1 MKLMD
6 RTIYIVIASVLCWC
20 ILLLP
25 INPSV
30 SKALASESLVQSEAY
45 VVIDSNSGK
54 VLSSKNKLKE
64 MYPASITK
72 IVTAIMTIESIDIN
86 EKTTVSNHAVH
97 ADGTRVYLLE
107 DEEITIDQLLHG
119 LMVSSGN
126 DAGIAI
132 AEHVSGSVENFALDM
147 NQFLR
152 EEVGVENTSLS
163 NPHGLFDE
171 RHVTTAL
178 DMARISA
185 YAMKNAKFRE
195 LVNTE
200 SYNWVGEGWET
211 TLYNHHP
218 LLRGNEEVIGIKN
231 GFVTESGYTL
241 ATAAIQEDTEVIV
254 VTLNSPT
261 KDILVDDTLTL
272 LNEAFSK
279 YETKWLSFADKETL
293 PGYIYPDSLPVTVVK
308 GEKILT
314 GISETGVVSVY
325 GAGKRL
331 IDKIQLNQRQ
341 EVRLPIDYLN
351 IDKDVAISPKPER
364 SESSFM
370 SWLVVTGFL
379 YFPLDK

>member
-6 RTIYIVIASVLCWC
+6 RTFYIVIASVLCWC
-20 ILLLP
+20 IVLLP

-30 SKALASESLVQSEAY
+30 SKAASETLVQSEAY

-54 VLSSKNKLKE
+54 VLSSKNKLLE

-152 EEVGVENTSLS
+152 EEIGVENTSLT

-200 SYNWVGEGWET
+200 SYDWVGEGWET

-293 PGYIYPDSLPVTVVK
+293 PGYIYPESLPVTVVK

-314 GISETGVVSVY
+314 GISDTGVVSVY

-331 IDKIQLNQRQ
+331 IDKVQLNQRQ

-351 IDKDVAISPKPER
+351 IDKDVAISPIPEK

-379 YFPLDK
+379 YFPMDK

>member
-1 MKLMD
+1 MD